1 MDSIVIEQPAS
12 GLSIEVQPSWA
23 TEAVTVES
31 PATSISVEMNLA
43 ASGPKGEKGDKG
55 DTGDQGLPGPN
66 LIGGYA
72 IQLTNPSNNDVLA
85 FQSNKWVNNPQSNL
99 TDGGNF

>member
-1 MDSIVIEQPAS
+1 MDSIVIEQPSA
-12 GLSIEVQPSWA
+12 GLSIEVAPSWA
-23 TEAVTVES
+23 TESISVSAI
-31 PATSISVEMNLA
+31 ATSISVEVNLA

-55 DTGDQGLPGPN
+55 DTGDEGAPGPN

-72 IQLTNPSNNDVLA
+72 IQLSNPSQNDVLA

>member
-1 MDSIVIEQPAS
+1 MDSIVIEQPTS

-23 TEAVTVES
+23 TESVTVNS
-31 PATSISVEMNLA
+31 IATSISVEVNLA
-43 ASGPKGEKGDKG
+43 ASGPKGDKGDKG
-55 DTGDQGLPGPN
+55 DTGEAGAPGPN

-72 IQLTNPSNNDVLA
+72 IELSTPANNDLLA
-85 FQSNKWVNNPQSNL
+85 FQSNKWVNRPQSNI